1 MTNFPKQDSIL
12 NAVLEGIKMA
22 EKNFAFW
29 TNGRLFL
36 SYGSP
41 GMITLHVASQ
51 IAKLQDAP
59 EIFIDATVA
68 DILRCSL
75 PSRNQFPS
83 YMQANKLTQGT
94 FNITLD
100 ERFEHVNDNDSI
112 SKVIISL
119 ANGVRN
125 IKTEYSNEIER
136 ICKMINPE
144 VCENNSLEYGIF
156 AFYSDLSNSARKKL
170 DKRMP
175 ELVKSFDVVVKKFPA
190 LQSKY
195 LVTDITRVP
204 DKGEWCAGCYVIEP
218 KKV

>member
-1 MTNFPKQDSIL
+1 MIDFPKQEDIL
-12 NAVLEGIKMA
+12 NAVLEGIKEA

-51 IAKLQDAP
+51 IAKLQNAP

-75 PSRNQFPS
+75 PSRNQFSP
-83 YMQANKLTQGT
+83 YMQANKLAQGT

-100 ERFEHVNDNDSI
+100 ERFVHANDNDSI

-119 ANGVRN
+119 ENGVRN
-125 IKTEYSNEIER
+125 AKLEYSNEIER
-136 ICKMINPE
+136 ICKMINPDA
-144 VCENNSLEYGIF
+144 CQSNSLEYGIF
-156 AFYSDLSNSARKKL
+156 AFYSDLSNNARKKL
-170 DKRMP
+170 EKRIP
-175 ELVKSFDVVVKKFPA
+175 ELVRSFDVVVKKFPA

-195 LVTDITRVP
+195 LGSSIVKVP

-218 KKV
+218 KKA